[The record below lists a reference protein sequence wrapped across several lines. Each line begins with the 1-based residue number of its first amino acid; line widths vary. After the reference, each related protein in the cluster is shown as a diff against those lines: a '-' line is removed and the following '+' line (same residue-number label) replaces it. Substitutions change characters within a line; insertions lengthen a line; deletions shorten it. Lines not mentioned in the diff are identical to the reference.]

1 MPPSESSFLR
11 QLSQKEA
18 WKASSKRWNNKPYT
32 DTHSIYTTMPENRKR
47 VMVVVDQSLHSK
59 HAMLWVLTHVANQG
73 DMLTLLEIQPSPNFN
88 ASSSSAPL
96 NQLVASLGSLCKA
109 CKPEVEVEA
118 LVIQG
123 GPKLATVVSQVKKLE
138 VSVLVLG
145 QNNTSPILRCLGG
158 MSSTE
163 KFVEQC
169 INTVECLTIGVRKQS
184 KGIGGY
190 LISTRWHKDF
200 WLLA

>member
-1 MPPSESSFLR
+1 ME
-11 QLSQKEA
+11 
-18 WKASSKRWNNKPYT
+18 NGGMYG
-32 DTHSIYTTMPENRKR
+32 TTNGLLPEKRKR
-47 VMVVVDQSLHSK
+47 VMVVVDQSIHSR
-59 HAMLWVLTHVANQG
+59 HAMLWALTHVANQG
-73 DMLTLLEIQPSPNFN
+73 DMLTLLQIQTPNTLN
-88 ASSSSAPL
+88 KETTSSSSATPPD
-96 NQLVASLGSLCKA
+96 NVLVTSLGALCKA

-145 QNNTSPILRCLGG
+145 QKNSSPILRCLGG

-169 INTVECLTIGVRKQS
+169 INTVDCLTIGVRKQS

>member
-1 MPPSESSFLR
+1 MPTSESSFVR
-11 QLSQKEA
+11 QLSG
-18 WKASSKRWNNKPYT
+18 WKLTSKRYT
-32 DTHSIYTTMPENRKR
+32 ESQMENVGMMMPDQRKR
-47 VMVVVDQSLHSK
+47 VMVVVDQSIHSK
-59 HAMLWVLTHVANQG
+59 HAMLWALTHVANQG
-73 DMLTLLEIQPSPNFN
+73 DMLTLLQIQVTPNFNN
-88 ASSSSAPL
+88 ASSS
-96 NQLVASLGSLCKA
+96 LVTSLGTLCKA

-123 GPKLATVVSQVKKLE
+123 GPKLETVVNQVKKLD

-145 QNNTSPILRCLGG
+145 QNNSSPILRCLGG

-169 INTVECLTIGVRKQS
+169 INRVECLTIGVRKQS